1 MKRILVIGST
11 GQIGSELTLALRD
24 RYGAENVIAGVHSRR
39 LSAQLLESGPYRNV
53 DCTDIVSIAETVNKF
68 SVNIIYHLAAM
79 LSVAAEKDPQT
90 AWHVNMNGLRNVLE
104 IAREYSCAV
113 FVPSSIGVFGP
124 TTPRENTPQDTIQRP
139 TTIYGITKLAGELLC
154 NYYHKKY
161 GVDCRGVRYPG
172 IISYKQLPG
181 GGTTDYAVEI
191 FYAALKKRRYTCF
204 LKHDTCLD
212 MMYMPDAIN
221 AAIMIMETD
230 PKNLTHRNAY
240 NITAM
245 NVTPEDFA
253 REIKKH
259 ISVFS
264 INYVVDPIR
273 QSIADSWPNKM
284 DDCAAR
290 KEFGWKPAYNL
301 ASMTDDMLEKLSK
314 KLQIKLE

>member
-24 RYGAENVIAGVHSRR
+24 RYGADNVIAGVHSRK
-39 LSAQLLESGPYRNV
+39 LSAKLLETGPYRKV
-53 DCTDIVSIAETVNKF
+53 DCTDIVSIAEAVKGF
-68 SVNIIYHLAAM
+68 SVNVIYHLAAI
-79 LSVAAEKDPQT
+79 LSVAAENNPQM
-90 AWHVNMNGLRNVLE
+90 AWKVNMNGLRNVLE
-104 IAREYSCAV
+104 VAREYSCAV

-154 NYYHKKY
+154 NYYNKKY

-172 IISYKQLPG
+172 IISYQQLPG

-204 LKHDTCLD
+204 LRPDTRLD
-212 MMYMPDAIN
+212 MMYMPDAIL
-221 AAIMIMETD
+221 AAIMIMEKD
-230 PKNLTHRNAY
+230 PEKLIHRNAY

-245 NVTPEDFA
+245 SVTPEDFA

-259 ISVFS
+259 ISVFN
-264 INYVVDPIR
+264 IDYDIDPVR

-284 DDCAAR
+284 DDHAAR
-290 KEFGWKPAYNL
+290 EEFGWKPTYNL
-301 ASMTDDMLEKLSK
+301 ASMTRDMLEKLSD